1 MATGGSLPKHLE
13 VAARTGVLGS
23 PARDDMPYLRVAD
36 EIDLTAKS
44 TTLVDLGGMPAP
56 SRNAKQVDT
65 LIEKSKTV
73 TPEDWYLTL
82 HISQNAI
89 DDDQT
94 GSLER
99 NFQNLTPAFQRHI
112 DARVF
117 TLLDAADG
125 TTYGTGVDGLALF
138 SGSHIY
144 TGAAYQTVQDNVS
157 ALSLSVAG
165 LANFNTVWTAASQ
178 HRDDQGNYYGYVFNL
193 LVVNPVLNV
202 DAANITGNPQ
212 DYSTGNRANNPY
224 SGKIDYIVKPQ
235 MNTTAWVIVA
245 SSEQTKPMFVAIRKR
260 PALNDM
266 WFNAQD
272 GDGGMWYFQYHGRY
286 VVDYGDWALIAM
298 GQT

>member
-13 VAARTGVLGS
+13 VAARTGVLSS
-23 PARDDMPYLRVAD
+23 PARDDMPYRRVAD

-112 DARVF
+112 DSRVF
-117 TLLDAADG
+117 TLLDAGDT

-138 SGSHIY
+138 SGSHVY
-144 TGAAYQTVQDNVS
+144 TGAANQTSQDNVS
-157 ALSLSVAG
+157 ALALS
-165 LANFNTVWTAASQ
+165 LANFNTVWTAAAK
-178 HRDDQGNYYGYVFNL
+178 HKDDQGNYFNYVFDL
-193 LVVNPVLNV
+193 LITTPLLNS

-212 DYSTGNRANNPY
+212 DYSTGNRAINPNA
-224 SGKIDYIVKPQ
+224 GKVDYIVKPQ
-235 MNTTAWVIVA
+235 MSDTAWIIVA
-245 SSEQTKPMFVAIRKR
+245 EHEATKPMFVAIRKR

-298 GQT
+298 GNS

>member
-99 NFQNLTPAFQRHI
+99 NFQDLTPAFQRHI
-112 DARVF
+112 DSRVF
-117 TLLDAADG
+117 TLLDAADA

-144 TGAAYQTVQDNVS
+144 TGAAYQTVQENVS
-157 ALSLSVAG
+157 ALALSLV
-165 LANFNTVWTAASQ
+165 NFNTVWTAAAK
-178 HRDDQGNYYGYVFNL
+178 HLDDQGNYYNYNWDL
-193 LVVNPVLNV
+193 LVTSPVLNV
-202 DAANITGNPQ
+202 SASNITGNPS

-224 SGKIDYIVKPQ
+224 SGKIDFIVKPQ
-235 MNTTAWVIVA
+235 LSDTAWMVVA
-245 SSEQTKPMFVAIRKR
+245 SSEPTKPMFVAIRKR

-272 GDGGMWYFQYHGRY
+272 GDGGVWYFQYHGRY
-286 VVDYGDWALIAM
+286 VVDYGDWALIAV
-298 GQT
+298 GNT

>member
-1 MATGGSLPKHLE
+1 MATGGTLPKHLE

-23 PARDDMPYLRVAD
+23 PARDDMPYRRVAD
-36 EIDLTAKS
+36 EVDLTAKS
-44 TTLVDLGGMPAP
+44 TTLVDLGGMALPT
-56 SRNAKQVDT
+56 RNAKQVDT
-65 LIEKSKTV
+65 MIEKSKTV
-73 TPEDWYLTL
+73 EPEDWYLTL

-94 GSLER
+94 GTVER

-112 DARVF
+112 DDRVF
-117 TLLDAADG
+117 TLLDAGDA

-138 SGSHIY
+138 SASHVY

-157 ALSLSVAG
+157 ALALSLT
-165 LANFNTVWTAASQ
+165 NFNTVWVAASQ
-178 HRDDQGNYYGYVFNL
+178 HRDDQGNYYNYIFNL
-193 LVVNPVLNV
+193 LVCNPSNNII
-202 DAANITGNPQ
+202 AANITGNPQ

-224 SGKIDYIVKPQ
+224 SGRIDYIVKPQ
-235 MNTTAWVIVA
+235 IGSAAWMIIA
-245 SSEQTKPMFVAIRKR
+245 SSEPTKPMFVAIRKR

-272 GDGGMWYFQYHGRY
+272 GDGGVWYFQYHARY
-286 VVDYGDWALIAM
+286 VVDYGDPLLAAM

>member
-94 GSLER
+94 GTLER

-112 DARVF
+112 DDRVF
-117 TLLDAADG
+117 TLLDAGDT
-125 TTYGTGVDGLALF
+125 TTYGTGVDALALF
-138 SGSHIY
+138 SASHVY
-144 TGAAYQTVQDNVS
+144 TGAAYQTAQDNVS
-157 ALSLSVAG
+157 ALALSLV
-165 LANFNTVWTAASQ
+165 NFNTVWVEASK
-178 HRDDQGNYYGYVFNL
+178 HRDDQGNYYNYIFNL
-193 LVVNPVLNV
+193 LICNPQNNV
-202 DAANITGNPQ
+202 IAANITGNPQ
-212 DYSTGNRANNPY
+212 DYSTGDRKNNPY
-224 SGKIDYIVKPQ
+224 SGKIDYITAPQ
-235 MNTTAWVIVA
+235 WSSPAWMGVA
-245 SSEQTKPMFVAIRKR
+245 SSEAP
-260 PALNDM
+260 
-266 WFNAQD
+266 
-272 GDGGMWYFQYHGRY
+272 
-286 VVDYGDWALIAM
+286 
-298 GQT
+298 